1 MMGQAWLVIM
11 TAPLQLKKR
20 RKKMDLRLLKWLNV
34 SVSQYEMYVLQSAIK
49 SLFPKLE
56 V

>member
-11 TAPLQLKKR
+11 KPPSSKKK
-20 RKKMDLRLLKWLNV
+20 KKMDFCLLKWLNV
-34 SVSQYEMYVLQSAIK
+34 SVSQYEMCVLQPAIK